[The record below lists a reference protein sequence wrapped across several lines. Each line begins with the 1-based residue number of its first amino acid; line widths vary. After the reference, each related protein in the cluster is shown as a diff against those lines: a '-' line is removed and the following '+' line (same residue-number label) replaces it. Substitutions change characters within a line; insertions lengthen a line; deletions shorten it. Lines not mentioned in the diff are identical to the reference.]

1 MTWLLDPRQKRHFMH
16 LNLKA
21 TFYNLALKVLQ
32 SCNEVTTLCRFSNRG
47 KGTNFY
53 LIYKSLVIF
62 HLQSHCVQK
71 MTVIIETTNGQI
83 MKSMRNSL
91 SKEQQSKH

>member
-47 KGTNFY
+47 KKTKFLPY
-53 LIYKSLVIF
+53 LQKSGNI
-62 HLQSHCVQK
+62 SSP
-71 MTVIIETTNGQI
+71 I
-83 MKSMRNSL
+83 SL
-91 SKEQQSKH
+91 CTKNDCHN